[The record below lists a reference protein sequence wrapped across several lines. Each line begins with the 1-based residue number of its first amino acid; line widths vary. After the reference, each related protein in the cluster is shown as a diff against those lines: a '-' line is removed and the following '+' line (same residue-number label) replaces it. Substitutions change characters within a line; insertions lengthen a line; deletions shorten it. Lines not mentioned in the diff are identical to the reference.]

1 MTDLENA
8 ISPDVLS
15 AERGGVRRMEVV
27 NLLLVLAGTGI
38 FFFFREGREVWSF
51 LAGGLLN
58 VVNLRLLTLIVRGLT
73 GQRKISKG
81 KLVAQVV
88 IKFGGVLGVLAFLML
103 VVRPAPLPF
112 LLGLST
118 VVAAVVLEGVFGIF
132 RREG

>member
-1 MTDLENA
+1 
-8 ISPDVLS
+8 
-15 AERGGVRRMEVV
+15 
-27 NLLLVLAGTGI
+27 
-38 FFFFREGREVWSF
+38 
-51 LAGGLLN
+51 LN